1 MSRWICS
8 QLTLVHDAVVRPVEV
23 LYLIFKFVI
32 ALWQS
37 FDNDIHSAR
46 QFLRRR
52 GYRKQ
57 ELADLE
63 FVLGHNRPGSLQ
75 PAIKRHNRVRF

>member
-1 MSRWICS
+1 M
-8 QLTLVHDAVVRPVEV
+8 TLVHDAVVRPVEV

-52 GYRKQ
+52 GHRKQ

-63 FVLGHNRPGSLQ
+63 FVLGHKAPQ
-75 PAIKRHNRVRF
+75 TAAPEIKHHNRVRF